1 MSYAL
6 AIRLR
11 RPVVFALS
19 LALLVGP
26 ATPAFAQG
34 NCSGGISASP
44 PVDNRDGYLVNLEEA
59 PIHPLEFGS
68 TGNLWQANL
77 PDARIVVWNL
87 AAPLAPFKLDEIGVG
102 LGPVSIRLR
111 PAAGANPREIW
122 VACQSSNAVFV
133 IDEAT
138 RKVTQVVRLKG
149 EPTDVAFDAANQ
161 FAYVSLATTNRI
173 AKVNANTLAVQTPL
187 VYDSD
192 FPPGGAARAEVEEPR
207 AMMRDGNS
215 LFVLSHMS
223 GNGSFPLTF
232 DLADPPIIN
241 GWQFGATPPDRD
253 VLAFDLAAGTP
264 GSAALWR
271 MGTLNF
277 DLVKADDGRI
287 YVSTVDFANQT
298 QVPGTSGLLTL
309 EGEFDYKAKG
319 FGRHLITHAVAGIN
333 GFPQPGTLGI
343 DLNVDVDPFLPTSFR
358 CAVPTDIAYDSVAE
372 RLFVACYETRNVAV
386 VQLNS
391 TPAGGTVIAEL
402 LAAPAAAPSATAF
415 GPRGVALSANGQ
427 TAYVL
432 FRGDHRLQTYNLA
445 GLGPGSRI
453 DPAVS
458 GPLKAGFDITPLRI
472 LNGRRHF
479 LNAANSGNGT
489 STCNTCHMD
498 GHLDGL
504 GWDLSDFTGKLD
516 STPLPEKIG
525 REPKGT
531 KVTMSLRGIE
541 ETAPFHWRGDRADLD
556 AFNPAFS
563 GLLGGA
569 TLSPSQMREFED
581 FVFSLSYP
589 ANPNLDDN
597 RSYVQFA
604 KDGFDCFATHK
615 TMHTVLHDATGG
627 PPPGGNPNG
636 NLDASCADCHAMD
649 GASGTLN
656 QVNNPFPVSL
666 AALAD
671 DATQLRGLW
680 DKESQTVNTGLP
692 FPMDIMP
699 ATGWGFAN
707 TGVVDTVLGF
717 VNIGV
722 FNHMGHDGQIV
733 DLLKRFDTGVAP
745 TAAFAVMLTGGVAN
759 TVDEA
764 LLKSSLAATQPLT
777 AIANG
782 AANFPAHDLVARGW
796 VRLVAGGPQVPIG
809 MLWDGTQWLTDRTG
823 TTFTFAALKAKVA
836 IGDAAIAL
844 MGVPV
849 GSGYRLGLD
858 RDLDFRL
865 DGDEVTVA
873 PTTATDNPDTDGDT
887 FPDGYEI
894 RLGSNPTLAGSLPPV
909 ELVAPQVLTNKI
921 AWINSSVV
929 KARWST
935 DEESTTRLR
944 VWKIGPGPLSRL
956 IYDREDSQF
965 KKYHSAVGRK
975 LEPGGTYRVEVV
987 TKDPRG
993 NLRTVVLNTGVP
1005 SQPFLFL
1012 STQVAKTTLKRT
1024 GPGTVSGTQAYTAT
1038 ASVVDETGTAIAD
1051 GAMVS
1056 GTLVEW
1062 DSAACTFT
1070 STSPPG
1076 TCSTVTTSIPAAA
1089 TVGGVATFA
1098 IQGSRVFSSGTAEF
1112 FVRTVV
1118 DNLPTSPNPGL
1129 ARLYFKS
1136 LSGQFGFWGQAS
1148 VP

>member
-6 AIRLR
+6 AVRPR
-11 RPVVFALS
+11 RPVVLALS
-19 LALLVGP
+19 LLLAAGP

-34 NCSGGISASP
+34 NCSGGVSASP
-44 PVDNRDGYLVNLEEA
+44 PVDNREGYFVNLEEA

-68 TGNLWQANL
+68 NGHLWQANL

-87 AAPLAPFKLDEIGVG
+87 TTPLAPRKLDEIGVG

-111 PAAGANPREIW
+111 PAVGASPREVW

-138 RKVTQVVRLKG
+138 RKVTKTVRLKG
-149 EPTDVAFDAANQ
+149 EPTDIAFDASNR
-161 FAYVSLATTNRI
+161 FAYVSLAAANRI
-173 AKVNANTLAVQTPL
+173 AKVDANTLAVLSPL

-192 FPPGGAARAEVEEPR
+192 YPPGGTARGEVEEPR

-215 LFVLSHMS
+215 LFVLSHLS
-223 GNGSFPLTF
+223 GNGTQPTTA
-232 DLADPPIIN
+232 DLIDPPIAN
-241 GWQFGATPPDRD
+241 AWQFGLIPPDRD
-253 VLAFDLAAGTP
+253 VLAFDLSAGTP
-264 GSAALWR
+264 TGLTALWR

-277 DLVKADDGRI
+277 DLVKADDGRT

-298 QVPGTSGLLTL
+298 VAPAGGATL

-319 FGRHLITHAVAGIN
+319 FGRHLIAHAVAGIN
-333 GFPQPGTLGI
+333 GFPQPGTLAI
-343 DLNVDVDPFLPTSFR
+343 DLNVDVDPLLPASFR

-391 TPAGGTVIAEL
+391 TASGGTVIAEL
-402 LAAPAAAPSATAF
+402 LAAPVALPNPAAF
-415 GPRGVALSANGQ
+415 GPRGVALSANGL

-432 FRGDHRLQTYNLA
+432 YRGDHKLQAFDLT
-445 GLGPGSRI
+445 GLGAGSRI
-453 DPAVS
+453 APSAAGALS
-458 GPLKAGFDITPLRI
+458 AGFDITPLRI

-479 LNAANSGNGT
+479 LNAANSGTGT
-489 STCNTCHMD
+489 ATCNTCHMD
-498 GHLDGL
+498 GHLDGI

-516 STPLPEKIG
+516 STPGPEKIG

-541 ETAPFHWRGDRADLD
+541 ETPPFHWRGDRADLD

-569 TLSPSQMREFED
+569 MLGPTPLREFED

-589 ANPNLDDN
+589 ANPNLADN
-597 RSYVQFA
+597 RGYSLTA
-604 KDGFDCFATHK
+604 KDGFDCYSTHK
-615 TMHTVLHDATGG
+615 TMHTVLHDMTGG
-627 PPPGGNPNG
+627 PPPTGNPNG
-636 NLDASCADCHAMD
+636 NLDISCAGCHSMD

-656 QVNNPFPVSL
+656 QVNNPFPPGIAPL
-666 AALAD
+666 GD

-680 DKESQTVNTGLP
+680 DKESQTVAGLLSP
-692 FPMDIMP
+692 TDRMP

-707 TGVVDTVLGF
+707 TGVVDSVIDF
-717 VNIGV
+717 INIGV
-722 FNHMGHDGQIV
+722 FNHMGHDLQIERF
-733 DLLKRFDTGVAP
+733 LKEMDTGVAP
-745 TAAFAVMLTGGVAN
+745 TAAFAVLLSGGATTADETLLTSA
-759 TVDEA
+759 
-764 LLKSSLAATQPLT
+764 LAAPQPLP

-782 AANFPAHDLVARGW
+782 AANFPAHDLIARGW
-796 VRLVAGGPQVPIG
+796 VRLVGGGPQVSFG
-809 MLWDGTQWLTDRTG
+809 MLWDGARFLTDRTG
-823 TTFTFAALKAKVA
+823 TTFTLAALKAKVA
-836 IGDAAIAL
+836 AGDAAVAL
-844 MGVPV
+844 IGVPV

-865 DGDEVTVA
+865 DGDEVSIA
-873 PTTATDNPDTDGDT
+873 PFSATESADTDGDT
-887 FPDGYEI
+887 FPDGYET
-894 RLGSNPTLAGSLPPV
+894 RLGSNPALAASLPPV
-909 ELVAPQVLTNKI
+909 ETVPPQVLTNKI
-921 AWINSSVV
+921 AWINSNVV

-944 VWKIGPGPLSRL
+944 VWKIGPGPLSQVV
-956 IYDREDSQF
+956 YDREDGRF

-975 LEPGGTYRVEVV
+975 LAPGGNYRVEAI

-993 NLRTVVLNTGVP
+993 NTQTVVLNAGVP

-1012 STQVAKTTLKRT
+1012 STQAAKTTLART
-1024 GPGTVSGTQAYTAT
+1024 GPGTVAGTQAYQAV
-1038 ASVVDETGTAIAD
+1038 AAIVDETGAPIAD

-1062 DSAACTFT
+1062 DAAACAFT
-1070 STSPPG
+1070 PGVTPPG
-1076 TCSTVTTSIPAAA
+1076 TCSTVSAVPAIG
-1089 TVGGVATFA
+1089 TVGGIATFN
-1098 IQGSRVFSSGTAEF
+1098 IQGTRNFAVGTAEF
-1112 FVRTVV
+1112 FVTGVV
-1118 DNLPTSPNPGL
+1118 DNTPSSPNPGL
-1129 ARLYFKS
+1129 ARIYFKP
-1136 LSGQFGFWGQAS
+1136 LSGQFGFWGQTS